1 MKRIKLFEQFV
12 NEEEAP
18 KDAPN
23 GLVTKVINIE
33 YDFSDVNKNIGLVKD
48 SFTLAI
54 SPDSTGVFYLGDD
67 VEKFSGL
74 TLKEAKEY
82 NETPDDAYVYGLCN
96 MMNGGKDWFVWL
108 NGNRLAGAA
117 AKVGAWPAFIEL
129 FSHEAGTHGARK
141 ALTRAIAKNK
151 YGIDCIDEKW
161 IKHDYGN
168 GEYYWPAMGDA
179 PNEKNPIVMI
189 NEEDFATLAS
199 KICEVAANEAIE
211 MAKAYLPE
219 LK

>member
-1 MKRIKLFEQFV
+1 MKKAQLFEQFIK
-12 NEEEAP
+12 EDEAP
-18 KDAPN
+18 ATN
-23 GLVTKVINIE
+23 GLVTKVINFK
-33 YDFSDVNKNIGLVKD
+33 YDFSDVNKDIGLIED

-54 SPDSTGVFYLGDD
+54 APDSTGVFALGDD

-74 TLKEAKEY
+74 KLKEAEEY
-82 NETPDDAYVYGLCN
+82 NETPDDAYIYGLCN
-96 MMNGGKDWFVWL
+96 IMNGGKDWFVFL

-129 FSHEAGTHGARK
+129 FSHEAGIHGARK
-141 ALTRAIAKNK
+141 IATRAIAKNK
-151 YGIDCIDEKW
+151 YGIDCIDEEW
-161 IKHDYGN
+161 VKHDYGN
-168 GEYYWPAMGDA
+168 GEYYWPAVGDA

-199 KICEVAANEAIE
+199 KILEETANDCIE

-219 LK
+219 L